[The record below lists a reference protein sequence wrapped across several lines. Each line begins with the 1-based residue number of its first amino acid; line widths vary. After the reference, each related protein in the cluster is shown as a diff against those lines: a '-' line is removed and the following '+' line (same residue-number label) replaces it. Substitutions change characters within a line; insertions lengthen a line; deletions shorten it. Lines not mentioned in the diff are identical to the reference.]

1 MHKISIKTIART
13 SNLSLNMM
21 TNYSFKIFGILLLVA
36 VLLAGCEA
44 AKFRDAADDEVY
56 GILKQR
62 GSDVLGAEQDY
73 DIRTVWSGRALA
85 LVSSL
90 GSSSFTLPTSFVRNS
105 RHANQPH
112 ATP

>member
-1 MHKISIKTIART
+1 MHKISIKTAART
-13 SNLSLNMM
+13 SNLLLNMM
-21 TNYSFKIFGILLLVA
+21 MNYSFKIFSILSLVA

-73 DIRTVWSGRALA
+73 DIRTVWSGLA
-85 LVSSL
+85 RMLFRRWISSTNASAIELVCSPL
-90 GSSSFTLPTSFVRNS
+90 RPR
-105 RHANQPH
+105 
-112 ATP
+112 